1 MRATHLLLLAAITAA
16 MSIGCKNKEPPAPAP
31 APLPAAPA
39 PASAAP
45 AAKSDKGA
53 PGAGD
58 RSGKSIANAMA
69 LRPGVPLS
77 FRAPCSGAPLYVG
90 PFTFT
95 KSPEKLQVRAEV
107 TGTST
112 EQICWG
118 TAHFVD
124 NVGARPVV
132 AGLPCVE
139 GGKPHTV
146 TLEHEYSPHNGGSDV
161 TPVYWELKNDEKK
174 PEGCHT
180 VDVKLTLL

>member
-1 MRATHLLLLAAITAA
+1 MRTMTLALAAAVAVTAA
-16 MSIGCKNKEPPAPAP
+16 ACTKKDPPPAPTP
-31 APLPAAPA
+31 APPPAA

-69 LRPGVPLS
+69 LRPGAPLS
-77 FRAPCSGAPLYVG
+77 FRASCSGAPLYVG

-95 KSPEKLQVRAEV
+95 KSPEKLQIRAEV
-107 TGTST
+107 TGTSK

-118 TAHFVD
+118 VAHFVD
-124 NVGARPVV
+124 GAGARPSV

-139 GGKPHTV
+139 NGQPHST
-146 TLEHEYSPHNGGSDV
+146 TLEYEYSPHNGGSDV
-161 TPVYWELKNDEKK
+161 TPIYWELKSDEKK

-180 VDVKLTLL
+180 VDVKLSLM